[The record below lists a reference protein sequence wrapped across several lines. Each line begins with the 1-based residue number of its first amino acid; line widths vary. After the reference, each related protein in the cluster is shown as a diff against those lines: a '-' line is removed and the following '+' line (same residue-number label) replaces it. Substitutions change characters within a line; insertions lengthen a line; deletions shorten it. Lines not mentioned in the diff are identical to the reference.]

1 MTEKKIAESRGVVT
15 GELIEE
21 AFRLHYREL
30 FSYAIYIVSDSDLA
44 KDLLQEAFLYAYENR
59 STIKS
64 KETLV
69 YYIRRVI
76 HSKAINLVKRNR
88 LLDRHHKN
96 IIQDSEIISSYNS
109 TYSYLTVKEIEKVLQ
124 DVINELPKQSR
135 KVFELSR
142 VKGLRH
148 DEIAEEL
155 SISYKTV
162 EVHIYRS
169 LKILKEKLREFR
181 AGDQD
186 N

>member
-1 MTEKKIAESRGVVT
+1 M
-15 GELIEE
+15 
-21 AFRLHYREL
+21 
-30 FSYAIYIVSDSDLA
+30 
-44 KDLLQEAFLYAYENR
+44 
-59 STIKS
+59 
-64 KETLV
+64 
-69 YYIRRVI
+69 
-76 HSKAINLVKRNR
+76 
-88 LLDRHHKN
+88 
-96 IIQDSEIISSYNS
+96 
-109 TYSYLTVKEIEKVLQ
+109 LQ

-155 SISYKTV
+155 AISYKTV